1 MYSSKICFVLPAKNE
16 ESTLELIIK
25 KINNIAEKI
34 DTSSVNII
42 VASDSH
48 DKTDEICNRFDNVI
62 LVEDINSS
70 VIEFKLMTLANN
82 FIIANSTFSLWA
94 SLLSNLANNSIKIA
108 PKEILTFGDV
118 IPNNYKIY

>member
-1 MYSSKICFVLPAKNE
+1 MHFRLVQFDNLDLNYYKKA
-16 ESTLELIIK
+16 IK
-25 KINNIAEKI
+25 KIFEKI
-34 DTSSVNII
+34 KSPTFYVFSDDISKVSKII
-42 VASDSH
+42 ETLKIS
-48 DKTDEICNRFDNVI
+48 NNVI

>member
-1 MYSSKICFVLPAKNE
+1 
-16 ESTLELIIK
+16 
-25 KINNIAEKI
+25 
-34 DTSSVNII
+34 
-42 VASDSH
+42 
-48 DKTDEICNRFDNVI
+48 
-62 LVEDINSS
+62 
-70 VIEFKLMTLANN
+70 MTLANN